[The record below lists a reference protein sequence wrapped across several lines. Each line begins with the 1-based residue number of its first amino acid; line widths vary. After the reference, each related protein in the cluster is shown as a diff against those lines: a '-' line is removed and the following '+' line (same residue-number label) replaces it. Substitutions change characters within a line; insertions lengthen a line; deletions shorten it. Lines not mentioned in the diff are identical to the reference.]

1 MVTAPTARTR
11 LVPYRSPAQPL
22 TAPSE
27 NQRKA
32 VTEKKTEVAP
42 EPARNS
48 AAIGAK
54 KAPKE

>member
-1 MVTAPTARTR
+1 MTTAPTAITR
-11 LVPYRSPAQPL
+11 LVPKRSPAQPL
-22 TAPSE
+22 TAPSV

-32 VTEKKTEVAP
+32 VIEKMTEVAP
-42 EPARNS
+42 EPAWNS